1 MYLRND
7 LNRRGNYSM
16 KVPMDKT
23 LKLSVE
29 EEFQHVKAKCPML
42 NSRQIFAIILGDLE
56 QRGQANRYL
65 RKDGRI
71 GWRATDKMR
80 EDLFERMQ
88 EAIDEQDDL

>member
-1 MYLRND
+1 
-7 LNRRGNYSM
+7 M

-29 EEFQHVKAKCPML
+29 EEFTGLKAKCPNF
-42 NSRQIFAIILGDLE
+42 NSRQITAIILGE
-56 QRGQANRYL
+56 FEKKGHASRYL

-88 EAIDEQDDL
+88 EVIDEQEDW